1 MLFASV
7 NTYSDKKITVSEA
20 NTLNQLNSIIYESL
34 IKENFIKFNRL
45 TRKGLLVGCEL
56 EFQNTYR
63 DTRGLKDS
71 VMRTVFSAG
80 SFSLSY
86 DTDRHSF
93 WVLLKIIPSVINIKN
108 EVEKIY
114 PPYLDIFINDE
125 SFEKYK
131 LNDHECEMGGKC
143 SFYATKKLGVDLYE
157 SILKNQPFDG
167 EVKLSLIKDGMDTS
181 FKLSSLITHENWLKE
196 SEKFTKCNLELG
208 DLATNEFKQLLKKE
222 DGINK

>member
-1 MLFASV
+1 MIKILIVGLMLFASV

-86 DTDRHSF
+86 DTDRRCNNC
-93 WVLLKIIPSVINIKN
+93 W
-108 EVEKIY
+108 
-114 PPYLDIFINDE
+114 
-125 SFEKYK
+125 
-131 LNDHECEMGGKC
+131 
-143 SFYATKKLGVDLYE
+143 
-157 SILKNQPFDG
+157 
-167 EVKLSLIKDGMDTS
+167 DTPR
-181 FKLSSLITHENWLKE
+181 W
-196 SEKFTKCNLELG
+196 
-208 DLATNEFKQLLKKE
+208 
-222 DGINK
+222 